1 MSLLVLPLLIPLLTA
16 LATLAAGTAPRVR
29 RAASV
34 AGAAGLLG
42 ASVALLA
49 AVWEGGIQHVQVG
62 NWPAPFGIT
71 LVADVLSAL
80 LLVVVGVIGLTV
92 LVYALASVDREREQ
106 VGFHPLYHLLL
117 LGVAGAFLAG
127 DLFNL
132 YVWFEV
138 LLITSFVLLVLG
150 GERAQVKG
158 TVTYVFVNLV
168 ASLCFLAAVG
178 VLYGI
183 AGTLNLADLAVRLPA
198 AGAPGLVS
206 AAAMLLMVAFGIKAG
221 LFPLFAWLPASYPT
235 PPVAVTALFAG
246 LLTKVGVY
254 ALIRVFTLLFTHD
267 TGYTHAILLA
277 VAGLTMTA
285 GVIGAVAQTDV
296 RRILSFH
303 IVSQVGYMVMGLALF
318 TPLALL
324 GAVFY
329 IVHHIV
335 VKTALF
341 LVGGLAE
348 RAGGSALLADLGGLY
363 RSRPGLAVLF
373 LVPALSLAGLPPLS
387 GFWAKLVIL
396 RAGLEAEAYV
406 AVAAA
411 VAAGILTLVSMTK
424 IWNEAF
430 WKALPES
437 RSGDRPDGGASFS
450 PALVLPVVALVAI
463 TGAVGLYA
471 EPLVALAERSAAEL
485 LDPSAYVAAVIG
497 TGDAA
502 AQVVPASGGDPFPAP
517 DPFPASGRSPAP

>member
-1 MSLLVLPLLIPLLTA
+1 MSLLVLSLLIPLLTA
-16 LATLAAGTAPRVR
+16 LAALASGPAPRLQ
-29 RAASV
+29 RASSV
-34 AGAAGLLG
+34 AGAAALLGTSAGLLWT
-42 ASVALLA
+42 
-49 AVWEGGIQHVQVG
+49 VWRDGIQHVQVG

-71 LVADVLSAL
+71 LVADLLSAVL
-80 LLVVVGVIGLTV
+80 VVVVGVIGLAV
-92 LVYALASVDREREQ
+92 LVYALASVEPGHERM
-106 VGFHPLYHLLL
+106 GFHALYHLLL
-117 LGVAGAFLAG
+117 LGVVGAFLAG

-138 LLITSFVLLVLG
+138 LLIASFVLLVLG
-150 GERAQVKG
+150 SERAQVKG

-168 ASLCFLAAVG
+168 SSLCFLAAVG
-178 VLYGI
+178 VLYGV

-198 AGAPGLVS
+198 ADAPGLVS

-267 TGYTHAILLA
+267 TGYTHGILLA
-277 VAGLTMTA
+277 VAGLTMTV
-285 GVIGAVAQTDV
+285 GVVGAVAQTDI

-303 IVSQVGYMVMGLALF
+303 IVSQVGYMVMGLALL

-329 IVHHIV
+329 IVHHII
-335 VKTALF
+335 VKTSLF

-348 RAGGSALLADLGGLY
+348 RAGGTALLADLGGLY
-363 RSRPGLAVLF
+363 RSRPALAVLF

-430 WKALPES
+430 WKALPE
-437 RSGDRPDGGASFS
+437 GRPAGGAAADTPGGSLFR
-450 PALVLPVVALVAI
+450 PALVVPVVALVLI
-463 TGAVGLYA
+463 TGAIGLYA
-471 EPLVALAERSAAEL
+471 EPLVMVAERSAAEL
-485 LDPSAYVAAVIG
+485 LDPSAYVSAVLG
-497 TGDAA
+497 PGDAA
-502 AQVVPASGGDPFPAP
+502 AHVPSPSADGPSLAP
-517 DPFPASGRSPAP
+517 